1 MTYLLLVLVDCFR
14 DCFAFRWHFKKE
26 EGVTELEFGVENEH
40 YLNIV

>member
-1 MTYLLLVLVDCFR
+1 MTYLLLVLVGGLR
-14 DCFAFRWHFKKE
+14 GCFAFRWHCKKE